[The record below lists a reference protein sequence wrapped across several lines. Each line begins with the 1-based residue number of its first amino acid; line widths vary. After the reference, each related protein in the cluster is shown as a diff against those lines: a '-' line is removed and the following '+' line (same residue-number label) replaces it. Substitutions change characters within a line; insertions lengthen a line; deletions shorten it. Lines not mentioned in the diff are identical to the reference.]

1 MKRLLYGFG
10 LTVLLILGIVAC
22 SNDKAEEKE
31 QHDSQ
36 TKEDTSSK
44 KNDNP
49 AEVKSESLLDWKTS
63 KYDDSKHDKVSVEK
77 TAITEGAS
85 DYFAK
90 DGIFILDG
98 NRDSKFFDYEKGKKA
113 DYDLDG
119 KGDPWQE
126 HDKYS
131 RAYVFNDNY
140 YTISDKEDSEDL
152 QIVEIKIGT
161 GKKKV
166 LTSVDDVPILTKKN
180 DNLFV
185 ITDEEIFAYDTKQE
199 EEVWEE
205 ELNGDYAIADAKVTN
220 KEIILFGDEGLQVFN
235 QDDGEELYE
244 EEGLF
249 YDVAVDGDQF
259 FVAEESKDTM
269 SDFDKSRIHIQRF
282 EAESGKHKELLTTP
296 ELNKPEDDGDL
307 KLDVDGDMLYVK
319 SLLGISGY
327 DKTNPKTQW
336 HVTIG
341 DDLYQEI
348 TGDEPLHDAFDT
360 AYLNG
365 KVYVHTSDEIDEEDK
380 ELLTIIDGKTGKMK
394 ENYAFEGGTAF
405 GPAIDDDKVVLFHLP
420 EKGERNMYIISDDD
434 V

>member
-1 MKRLLYGFG
+1 RSFKEGSVFKHLLYWFG
-10 LTVLLILGIVAC
+10 LNMLLILGIVTC

-77 TAITEGAS
+77 NAITEGAR
-85 DYFAK
+85 DYLEK
-90 DGIFILDG
+90 DVILILDR
-98 NRDSKFFDYEKGKKA
+98 NRDS
-113 DYDLDG
+113 
-119 KGDPWQE
+119 
-126 HDKYS
+126 
-131 RAYVFNDNY
+131 NY
-140 YTISDKEDSEDL
+140 YTISDKEDSDDL

-205 ELNGDYAIADAKVTN
+205 ELNRDYAITDAKVTD

-269 SDFDKSRIHIQRF
+269 SDFDKSRIH
-282 EAESGKHKELLTTP
+282 
-296 ELNKPEDDGDL
+296 
-307 KLDVDGDMLYVK
+307 
-319 SLLGISGY
+319 
-327 DKTNPKTQW
+327 
-336 HVTIG
+336 
-341 DDLYQEI
+341 
-348 TGDEPLHDAFDT
+348 
-360 AYLNG
+360 
-365 KVYVHTSDEIDEEDK
+365 
-380 ELLTIIDGKTGKMK
+380 
-394 ENYAFEGGTAF
+394 
-405 GPAIDDDKVVLFHLP
+405 
-420 EKGERNMYIISDDD
+420 
-434 V
+434 

>member
-1 MKRLLYGFG
+1 LPIY
-10 LTVLLILGIVAC
+10 
-22 SNDKAEEKE
+22 
-31 QHDSQ
+31 
-36 TKEDTSSK
+36 
-44 KNDNP
+44 
-49 AEVKSESLLDWKTS
+49 
-63 KYDDSKHDKVSVEK
+63 
-77 TAITEGAS
+77 
-85 DYFAK
+85 
-90 DGIFILDG
+90 
-98 NRDSKFFDYEKGKKA
+98 
-113 DYDLDG
+113 
-119 KGDPWQE
+119 
-126 HDKYS
+126 
-131 RAYVFNDNY
+131 NY

-205 ELNGDYAIADAKVTN
+205 ELNGDYAIADAKVTD

-394 ENYAFEGGTAF
+394 ENYAFGGGTAF

-420 EKGERNMYIISDDD
+420 EKGERNMYIISD
-434 V
+434 